1 MARYIDADAL
11 IKCLKKKAADDSY
24 HKDDKSRSQHRSE
37 ITGCMA
43 MVDLQPTA
51 DVAPIVHGEWLSFD
65 EEANEWYCSKCGN
78 VWQLNDG
85 TPQENCMN
93 FCTNCGAKMD

>member
-1 MARYIDADAL
+1 MARYIDADAFKKQVAGQCIRINGETNRAIAL
-11 IKCLKKKAADDSY
+11 IELIEK
-24 HKDDKSRSQHRSE
+24 
-37 ITGCMA
+37 
-43 MVDLQPTA
+43 QPKA
-51 DVAPIVHGEWLSFD
+51 DVAPVVHGEWLSFD

-93 FCTNCGAKMD
+93 FCTKCGAKMDGKEKKNEV